1 MTNWPRRREPDAG
14 WPAPL
19 RQFEPADWQ
28 EWLLDGPDPAQEGL
42 LVPLQEWYA
51 PPHPMEFDGFRG
63 TGLPAVP
70 YTEMIGIGDRPE
82 VVAAWRTYH
91 AHKRWSAA
99 RIAWLKARG
108 LPSLETWLEDVRY
121 EHHVLRRGLYA

>member
-1 MTNWPRRREPDAG
+1 MTNWPRRKEPDAG

-19 RQFEPADWQ
+19 RAFEPDDWQ

-42 LVPLQEWYA
+42 IVPLQEWYA
-51 PPHPMEFDGFRG
+51 PPHPMQQSAGWVNGVERWH
-63 TGLPAVP
+63 TV
-70 YTEMIGIGDRPE
+70 MVGIGDRPE

-99 RIAWLKARG
+99 RIAWLKTRG
-108 LPSLETWLEDVRY
+108 LPSLETWLEDVKY